1 MIKNFILD
9 ISNSDFL
16 KDYKKRGDSAFIE
29 PDNFNTIG
37 HFAEHCRQDPNG
49 ITTVSFS
56 SGGYVPLNLG
66 DEVLINNIYYKVI
79 SKSFDQLKDK
89 LIYHLIYN

>member
-1 MIKNFILD
+1 MTSFIID

-16 KDYKKRGDSAFIE
+16 SEYKKRGVNGFIE
-29 PDNFNTIG
+29 PDNFNTIA
-37 HFAEHCRQDPNG
+37 HFAEHCRKDPTG

-66 DEVLINNIYYKVI
+66 DEVLINNIYYKVV
-79 SKSFDQLKDK
+79 SKTFDHSKDK
-89 LIYHLIYN
+89 LIYHLIYS